1 MSMLAW
7 LIYYSGGHIY
17 MMAIRAFVVWLR
29 LQRRDWPMH
38 ICAGEE
44 RWADFFSVATAT
56 YVYMWH
62 RQCARSARSRC
73 IKEAPRARALRVL

>member
-44 RWADFFSVATAT
+44 RWADFFLWRRLHMYICGTGSVRGRPDRDA
-56 YVYMWH
+56 
-62 RQCARSARSRC
+62 
-73 IKEAPRARALRVL
+73 